1 MKNTQKY
8 FSLVSDRINDLQE
21 ELKDL
26 QRKQGQISTISE
38 IKRYQL
44 EADFI
49 KRKIRYLS
57 RMVNL
62 PMLLL
67 ISNLSQEQ
75 IEEMQQEG
83 KTIVVVTHDD
93 YLKQYAD
100 RIINI

>member
-49 KRKIRYLS
+49 KRKI
-57 RMVNL
+57 MK
-62 PMLLL
+62 L
-67 ISNLSQEQ
+67 I
-75 IEEMQQEG
+75 
-83 KTIVVVTHDD
+83 
-93 YLKQYAD
+93 
-100 RIINI
+100 